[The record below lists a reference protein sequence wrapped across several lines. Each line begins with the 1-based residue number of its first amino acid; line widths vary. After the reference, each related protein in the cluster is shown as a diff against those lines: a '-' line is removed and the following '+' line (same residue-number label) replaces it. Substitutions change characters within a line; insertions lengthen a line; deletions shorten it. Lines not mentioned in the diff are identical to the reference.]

1 MESTNGQKNVNSI
14 TKGEC
19 LWGKQQ
25 SCYHAWKVSLFIR
38 TCSMHGLGLAENIT
52 YEVHWFLNRTLSCK
66 TWRKLPIMSNN
77 SVAIIYEISQ
87 TMNVAASLSFTK
99 SILAIYYG
107 THTNHIMHI

>member
-1 MESTNGQKNVNSI
+1 MGKTTIMLSRLESI
-14 TKGEC
+14 TIYPHM
-19 LWGKQQ
+19 Q
-25 SCYHAWKVSLFIR
+25 Y
-38 TCSMHGLGLAENIT
+38 GLGLAENIT

-99 SILAIYYG
+99 SILAIYIMV
-107 THTNHIMHI
+107 HIQITLCIYKYPS